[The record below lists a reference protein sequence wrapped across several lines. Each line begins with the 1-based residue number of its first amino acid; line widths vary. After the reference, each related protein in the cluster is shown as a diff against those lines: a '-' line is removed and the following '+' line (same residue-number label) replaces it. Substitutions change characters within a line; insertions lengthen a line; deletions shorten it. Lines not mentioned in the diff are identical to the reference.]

1 MISPS
6 EKLLR
11 IREVSEWLGVSKTTV
26 YKWVK
31 EGRFPEPVILADH
44 ASRWVEAEVVAWLA
58 SRPRGVKD
66 D

>member
-1 MISPS
+1 MQSPS

-11 IREVSEWLGVSKTTV
+11 IREVAKWLGVSTTTI

-31 EGRFPEPVILADH
+31 EDRFPKPIILADH
-44 ASRWVEAEVVAWLA
+44 ASRWVEAEIADWLA

>member
-44 ASRWVEAEVVAWLA
+44 ASRWVEAEIVDWLA